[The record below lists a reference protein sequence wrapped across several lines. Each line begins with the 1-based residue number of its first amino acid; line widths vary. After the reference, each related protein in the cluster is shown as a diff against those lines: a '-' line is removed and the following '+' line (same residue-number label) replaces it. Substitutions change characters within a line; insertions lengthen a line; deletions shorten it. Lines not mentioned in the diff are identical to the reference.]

1 MIGIYCRH
9 RARLEGPT
17 LAEQLE
23 RYRWL
28 IVAIFSIPL
37 VAGVVFLVERRLD
50 DPDPP
55 IVRSSSE
62 PIADIRVYV
71 TGAVQNPGVYPLTE
85 DSRWVDAIEAA
96 GGFAPDA
103 NPEAVNLARRV
114 QDEDHIVVP
123 RAGQP
128 VAAGVS
134 QGPLDINSASE
145 SDLISLPGI
154 GEERARRIVASRA
167 QDGPFSTPEDLLA
180 RELVPESVFEDIA
193 AFITVSP

>member
-1 MIGIYCRH
+1 M
-9 RARLEGPT
+9 
-17 LAEQLE
+17 
-23 RYRWL
+23 
-28 IVAIFSIPL
+28 
-37 VAGVVFLVERRLD
+37 ERRLD

-55 IVRSSSE
+55 IVRSASE

-71 TGAVQNPGVYPLTE
+71 TGAVQNPGVYRLAE
-85 DSRWVDAIEAA
+85 DSRWGDAIEAA

-103 NPEAVNLARRV
+103 NPEGVNLARRV

-134 QGPLDINSASE
+134 QGSLMDINSASE
-145 SDLISLPGI
+145 SDLMSLPGI
-154 GEERARRIVASRA
+154 GEARARRIVASRT
-167 QDGPFSTPEDLLA
+167 QDGLFTAPEDLLA

-193 AFITVSP
+193 EFITISP